1 MFQKEQVEEFINIL
15 MSTGA
20 DFAEVFEED
29 SELCDWCLLD
39 SKINN
44 IETSNNKG
52 VGFRIVKE
60 LKTTYASI
68 SNPTYEEA
76 VKLCQK
82 LSKNYSESSRKK
94 VVLEKKIVKDII
106 PIKIPF
112 DKYKAEDKIKILKK
126 MDQVARKESKY
137 IYQVDARIM
146 ETKGEIT
153 IANSNG
159 LYVETKKNNIR
170 LYCSSNAKKGEN
182 LTSNFV
188 RYDKSMGYEILEE
201 VTPEEIAKKSAI
213 GAVEKLSA
221 IYIKGGYMPAIITNG
236 FGALL
241 IHEACGHGLEA
252 TAVAPGV
259 SVFSNLIGKKV
270 ASSKVTLVDDPTIP
284 NEFGSYTVDDE
295 GNPSQK
301 HILITKGILKDYL
314 VDYINGLKMNHPG
327 NHCGRRQN
335 YKHIPTSRMSNTYI
349 EAGTDKIDDMIK
361 SIDYGIY
368 ATSINSG
375 SVQSTT
381 GNFNFSVDNGFLIEK
396 GKLTKRIK
404 RVSLIGNSKEL
415 LQNIEMVS
423 DDLKLEGGYCGSKS
437 GIIPITAGQPTVKVS
452 SILVGGMDQ

>member
-1 MFQKEQVEEFINIL
+1 MFQKKQVEEFINIL

-82 LSKNYSESSRKK
+82 LSKNYSESARKK
-94 VVLEKKIVKDII
+94 VVLEKKIVKDIT

-126 MDQVARKESKY
+126 MDQVARKKSKY

-201 VTPEEIAKKSAI
+201 VTPEEIAKK
-213 GAVEKLSA
+213 V
-221 IYIKGGYMPAIITNG
+221 
-236 FGALL
+236 
-241 IHEACGHGLEA
+241 
-252 TAVAPGV
+252 
-259 SVFSNLIGKKV
+259 
-270 ASSKVTLVDDPTIP
+270 
-284 NEFGSYTVDDE
+284 
-295 GNPSQK
+295 
-301 HILITKGILKDYL
+301 
-314 VDYINGLKMNHPG
+314 
-327 NHCGRRQN
+327 R
-335 YKHIPTSRMSNTYI
+335 
-349 EAGTDKIDDMIK
+349 
-361 SIDYGIY
+361 
-368 ATSINSG
+368 
-375 SVQSTT
+375 
-381 GNFNFSVDNGFLIEK
+381 
-396 GKLTKRIK
+396 
-404 RVSLIGNSKEL
+404 
-415 LQNIEMVS
+415 
-423 DDLKLEGGYCGSKS
+423 
-437 GIIPITAGQPTVKVS
+437 
-452 SILVGGMDQ
+452 